1 MNRDKITLM
10 LIPDTQGTPKQF
22 SLPRRLIY
30 MSAAAVVLLVV
41 ATFYLTSQFLVDKV
55 TEKEVERLRAENK
68 ELGEKFDQLRWEI
81 SEIESRYADLTQ
93 KEITIRS
100 AFDLPEIDLQE
111 RQLGT
116 GGPLSP
122 AIANMSTS
130 EKAAYASEMEVD
142 RLLRLS
148 EFEMKNYAEVETSL
162 TKLKDRLRH
171 TPSIWP
177 TKGWLS
183 RGFGMKY
190 DPFTNYKQMH
200 TGIDIANHTGTQII
214 APADGRVIKVTRYK
228 KIGRVVVIDHGYG
241 FQTTYGHLSEAK
253 VKVGQRVKR
262 GELIALMG
270 STGYSTGPHLHYQVT
285 RNGKYLDP
293 LKYILNDK

>member
-1 MNRDKITLM
+1 M

>member
-1 MNRDKITLM
+1 M

-30 MSAAAVVLLVV
+30 MSATAVVLLVV

-55 TEKEVERLRAENK
+55 TEQEVARLRAENK
-68 ELGEKFDQLRWEI
+68 ELGEKFEQLRWKI
-81 SEIESRYADLTQ
+81 SEVESRYTDLSD
-93 KEITIRS
+93 KEIAIRS
-100 AFDLPEIDLQE
+100 AFDLPEIDPAE

-122 AIANMSTS
+122 AIANMSAS
-130 EKAAYASEMEVD
+130 EKAAYSSETEVD
-142 RLLRLS
+142 RLLRMS
-148 EFEMKNYAEVETSL
+148 EFEMKNYAEVESSL
-162 TKLKDRLRH
+162 TKLKDRLDH

-200 TGIDIANHTGTQII
+200 AGIDIANKAGTPII
-214 APADGRVIKVTRYK
+214 APADGRVEKVTRYK
-228 KIGRVVVIDHGYG
+228 KLGRVVVINHGYG
-241 FQTTYGHLSEAK
+241 FKTTYGHLSEAK
-253 VKVGQRVKR
+253 VRVGQRVKR
-262 GELIALMG
+262 GDLIALIG

-293 LKYILNDK
+293 LTYILNDK

>member
-1 MNRDKITLM
+1 
-10 LIPDTQGTPKQF
+10 
-22 SLPRRLIY
+22 
-30 MSAAAVVLLVV
+30 MSATTVILLVV

-55 TEKEVERLRAENK
+55 TEQEVARLRAENK
-68 ELGEKFDQLRWEI
+68 ELGEKFEQLRWKI
-81 SEIESRYADLTQ
+81 SEIESRYSDLTE

-100 AFDLPEIDLQE
+100 AFDLPEINAQE
-111 RQLGT
+111 RQLGI

-130 EKAAYASEMEVD
+130 EKAAYASEMEVE

-148 EFEMKNYAEVETSL
+148 EFEMKNYAEVESSL
-162 TKLKDRLRH
+162 TKLKDRLDH

-200 TGIDIANHTGTQII
+200 AGIDIADKAGTKIY
-214 APADGRVIKVTRYK
+214 APAGGRVKKVARYK
-228 KIGRVVVIDHGYG
+228 MLGRLVVIDHGYG

-253 VKVGQRVKR
+253 VKVGQKVKR
-262 GELIALMG
+262 GDLIALMG

-293 LKYILNDK
+293 LQYILNDK